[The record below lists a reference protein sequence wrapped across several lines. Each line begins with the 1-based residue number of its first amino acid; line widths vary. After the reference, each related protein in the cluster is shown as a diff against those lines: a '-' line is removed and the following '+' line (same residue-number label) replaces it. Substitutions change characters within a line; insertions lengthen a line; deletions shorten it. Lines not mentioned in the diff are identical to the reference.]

1 MSNRTPP
8 PSTDVKPAPKADIV
22 NTHTLSVMVSN
33 KPGVLGRICA
43 VFSRRGYNID
53 SLVVSQGRDARFSR
67 MTIGI
72 SGDPQGLEQIILQV
86 NKLIDVLHCTEHK
99 DRDAVVR
106 EMILIKISVG
116 PTDRTE
122 ALQIIE
128 HYAGKT
134 VDMHEDSIIAMIAGN
149 TDKIDAA
156 LRMLSKFEIVETVR
170 TGKVVMARG
179 NTET

>member
-1 MSNRTPP
+1 MSTRNI
-8 PSTDVKPAPKADIV
+8 PSVDVKPAPKAEIV
-22 NTHTLSVMVSN
+22 NTHTLSVLVTN

-67 MTIGI
+67 MTIGL
-72 SGDPQGLEQIILQV
+72 SGDPTGLWQIILQV
-86 NKLIDVLHCTEHK
+86 NKLIDVMHCFEHS

-106 EMILIKISVG
+106 EMCLIKLSAKAAE
-116 PTDRTE
+116 RTE

-134 VDMHEDSIIAMIAGN
+134 VDMHEDSLIAMITGN

-156 LRMLSKFEIVETVR
+156 LRMLAKFDIVETVR

-179 NTET
+179 TAET

>member
-1 MSNRTPP
+1 MSTRTI
-8 PSTDVKPAPKADIV
+8 PSTDVKPAPKAEV
-22 NTHTLSVMVSN
+22 THTHTLSVFVSN

-53 SLVVSQGRDARFSR
+53 SLVVSQGRDPKFSR

-86 NKLIDVLHCTEHK
+86 NKLIDVMHCHEHS
-99 DRDAVVR
+99 DSAAVVR
-106 EMILIKISVG
+106 EMILIKLAVNSGNRSEV
-116 PTDRTE
+116 
-122 ALQIIE
+122 LQILE

-134 VDMHEDSIIAMIAGN
+134 VDLHEDSLICMINGN

-156 LRMLSKFEIVETVR
+156 LRMLGKFDIIETVR

-179 NTET
+179 SAAT

>member
-1 MSNRTPP
+1 MSTRNI
-8 PSTDVKPAPKADIV
+8 PSVDVKPAPKPEIT
-22 NTHTLSVMVSN
+22 NTHTLSVFVSN

-72 SGDPQGLEQIILQV
+72 SGDPAGLEQIVLQV
-86 NKLIDVLHCTEHK
+86 NKLIDVMHCTEHN

-106 EMILIKISVG
+106 EMILIKIAAKAA
-116 PTDRTE
+116 DRTE

-134 VDMHEDSIIAMIAGN
+134 VDMHEDSLIAMITGN

-156 LRMLSKFEIVETVR
+156 LRMLSKFEIIETVR

-179 NTET
+179 TTET

>member
-8 PSTDVKPAPKADIV
+8 PSYDVKPAPKAEAL
-22 NTHTLSVMVSN
+22 NTHTLSVLVSN

-53 SLVVSQGRDARFSR
+53 SLVVSEGRDQRFSR

-72 SGDPQGLEQIILQV
+72 SGDPAGLEQIVLQV
-86 NKLIDVLHCTEHK
+86 SKLIDVIHCFEHS
-99 DRDAVVR
+99 DADAVVR
-106 EMILIKISVG
+106 EMVLIKLRLDAK
-116 PTDRTE
+116 DRTE

-134 VDMHEDSIIAMIAGN
+134 VDLHESSLICMIHGN
-149 TDKIDAA
+149 TDKVDAA
-156 LRMLSKFEIVETVR
+156 VRMLSKFEIIETVR

-179 NTET
+179 TAAT

>member
-1 MSNRTPP
+1 MSTPSVP
-8 PSTDVKPAPKADIV
+8 PS
-22 NTHTLSVMVSN
+22 HTLSILVSN
-33 KPGVLGRICA
+33 TPGVLGRICA

-53 SLVVSQGRDARFSR
+53 SLVVSQGRDPRFSR

-72 SGDPQGLEQIILQV
+72 SGDPSGLEQIILQV
-86 NKLIDVLHCTEHK
+86 NKLIDVMHCTEHD

-106 EMILIKISVG
+106 EMILIKVVAKAA
-116 PTDRTE
+116 DRTE

-134 VDMHEDSIIAMIAGN
+134 VDMHEDSLIAMITGN

-156 LRMLSKFEIVETVR
+156 LRMLGKFEIIETVR

-179 NTET
+179 TQET

>member
-1 MSNRTPP
+1 MSTRTI
-8 PSTDVKPAPKADIV
+8 PSTDVKPAPKAEAV
-22 NTHTLSVMVSN
+22 HTHTLSVLVSN

-86 NKLIDVLHCTEHK
+86 NKLIDVMHCFEHT

-106 EMILIKISVG
+106 EMILIKIAVG
-116 PTDRTE
+116 AADRTE

-134 VDMHEDSIIAMIAGN
+134 VDMHEDSVIAMISGN
-149 TDKIDAA
+149 SDKIDAA
-156 LRMLSKFEIVETVR
+156 LRMLAKFDIVETVR

-179 NTET
+179 TTET